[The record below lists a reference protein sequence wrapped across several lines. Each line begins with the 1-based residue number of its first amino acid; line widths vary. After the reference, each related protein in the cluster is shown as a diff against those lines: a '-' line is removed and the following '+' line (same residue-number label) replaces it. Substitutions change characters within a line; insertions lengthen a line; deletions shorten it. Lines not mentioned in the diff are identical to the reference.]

1 MRCLFS
7 IPVLRSAVLVS
18 LLPICLF
25 AVPSYSQQQPAV
37 AAPASGTQVG
47 ATVLSSEEKAALLKQ
62 VQAAQELFNQQDF
75 DGMMRV
81 MSPAIFKLYNK
92 EAFEKAGRQAMA
104 QLKALGVKY
113 LKTEFGEPSPLYK
126 AGNEIICFVPRTSTI
141 QIQGK
146 LIKSTAYWVA
156 VRPADG
162 SEWKFVDG
170 AGIQNNHALLWQM
183 FPELQKDIQF
193 PEWKQEAIQQ

>member
-1 MRCLFS
+1 MRCLS
-7 IPVLRSAVLVS
+7 PIPVLRSAVLVA
-18 LLPICLF
+18 LLPICLL
-25 AVPSYSQQQPAV
+25 ATPSYSQQQT
-37 AAPASGTQVG
+37 AATASASGMQGG

-146 LIKSTAYWVA
+146 LIKSKAYWVA
-156 VRPADG
+156 VRSVDA
-162 SEWKFVDG
+162 SEWKFLDG
-170 AGIQNNHALLWQM
+170 AGIQNNNASLWQM
-183 FPELQKDIQF
+183 FPELPKDIQL
-193 PEWKQEAIQQ
+193 PEWKQEAI